1 MVIGMSK
8 RTGIFVTVRFWTDD
22 VYPGK
27 KIVPKK
33 AWAAGSLYLQASEI
47 HGIKPTKPVIFNNLE
62 ELMLKLDELLKS
74 QGITLVMQSESGE
87 VVARL
92 GKGYP
97 AKSGPWYQPKKS

>member
-1 MVIGMSK
+1 MSK
-8 RTGIFVTVRFWTDD
+8 RTGIFVTVRFWTDY

-33 AWAAGSLYLQASEI
+33 AWAAGSLYLQASET

-62 ELMLKLDELLKS
+62 EFMLKLDELLKS
-74 QGITLVMQSESGE
+74 QGVTLVMQSESGD

-92 GKGYP
+92 GEGYP
-97 AKSGPWYQPKKS
+97 AKSGPWYQPKRS